1 MVSKSQ
7 PSVPHVFPCSTGKSL
22 QVCAQMTPTLSTW
35 VLAPHLPVCPTHPPP
50 QLLHL
55 PRRAHRDTPAVSHWD
70 CWAGAGP
77 LGAPTYGLGRD
88 TAAYQAQGATQ
99 QATLSQRPGSKNQ
112 FPGGPVTPPNGSRIA
127 IRTETGLPTRHG
139 KQDFFFNCTSARN
152 LFLLIGLL
160 NVNEKTC

>member
-1 MVSKSQ
+1 
-7 PSVPHVFPCSTGKSL
+7 
-22 QVCAQMTPTLSTW
+22 MTPTLSTW
-35 VLAPHLPVCPTHPPP
+35 VSAPSLPVCPTHPPP

-55 PRRAHRDTPAVSHWD
+55 PRCAHRDTPAVSHWG

-77 LGAPTYGLGRD
+77 LGAPTYGLGKD
-88 TAAYQAQGATQ
+88 AAAYQAQGATQ

-127 IRTETGLPTRHG
+127 IRADRPANPAR
-139 KQDFFFNCTSARN
+139 KSAPSRFFFFLNCTSARN

-160 NVNEKTC
+160 NVNETTC